1 MKNEAR
7 PSGPENELDSSPYP
21 VYTHLSVGPLLIS
34 RIELF
39 NGTALQ
45 TFLKLSLAAV
55 ATAVLLF
62 QAPAVFAQARQP
74 PKTIEPGA
82 SCLAEQCHA
91 NLPSGANVHGPL
103 IEGDDACELCHEA
116 DGKNHAYSS
125 PATGAELCY
134 NCHDS
139 LTDKK
144 HVHAPLQDKEAACTT
159 CHNPHSSSNEKLLN
173 AQTTNEL
180 CLMCHDEV
188 AQGGMYHDAEKID
201 DCTACHQPH
210 SSDTASLLSAK
221 SPDLC
226 YSCHSDLKD
235 TITQA
240 AMVHGPLSM
249 GCDTCHHAH
258 QKLAG
263 KGLAKAVPDL
273 CVDCHEDF
281 KPNLEPMATRH
292 HLLLEGKK
300 CAHCHDPHAG
310 KAEYLLLDNSQS
322 LCLNCHAKKV
332 KSADGRVIASL
343 KGVLAKDVH
352 PHGPGKSLDCAACHQ
367 PHANKQF
374 RFLRGPYPQKFYS
387 PYSDQIYGLCFTC
400 HDKSLAAEAQSD
412 QATEFRNGSRNLHY
426 LHVNKTPKGRTCR
439 ACHAWHVSK
448 NPQLLRQS
456 VPFGKWRIPINFTAT
471 DSGGSC
477 GPGCHRGKTYD
488 RVNAVSYGR
497 PSTEPLN
504 EPSTSQPLPE
514 TSTVVPEG
522 EAPKTADK

>member
-7 PSGPENELDSSPYP
+7 PSCPENELDSSPYP
-21 VYTHLSVGPLLIS
+21 VYTRLSAGTLLIS

-39 NGTALQ
+39 SGTALQ

-55 ATAVLLF
+55 VTAVLLL
-62 QAPAVFAQARQP
+62 QAPAVFAQTRQP

-91 NLPSGANVHGPL
+91 NLSSGATVHGPL
-103 IEGDDACELCHEA
+103 IEDDDACELCHEA
-116 DGKNHAYSS
+116 DGKNHVFSY

-139 LTDKK
+139 VTEKK
-144 HVHAPLQDKEAACTT
+144 HVHAPLQDKEAACTI
-159 CHNPHSSSNEKLLN
+159 CHNPHSSANKNLLN
-173 AQTTNEL
+173 TKTTHDL
-180 CLMCHDEV
+180 CL
-188 AQGGMYHDAEKID
+188 G
-201 DCTACHQPH
+201 
-210 SSDTASLLSAK
+210 
-221 SPDLC
+221 
-226 YSCHSDLKD
+226 
-235 TITQA
+235 
-240 AMVHGPLSM
+240 
-249 GCDTCHHAH
+249 
-258 QKLAG
+258 
-263 KGLAKAVPDL
+263 
-273 CVDCHEDF
+273 CHEDF
-281 KPNLEPMATRH
+281 KPTIAEMSARH
-292 HLLLEGKK
+292 RLLLEGKN

-310 KAEYLLLDNSQS
+310 KAEYLLLDNSQN

-400 HDKSLAAEAQSD
+400 HDKSLAADAQSD

-426 LHVNKTPKGRTCR
+426 LHVNKTPKGRTYR

-456 VPFGKWRIPINFTAT
+456 VRFGQWRIPINFTAT

-497 PSTEPLN
+497 PST
-504 EPSTSQPLPE
+504 SQPLPE

-522 EAPKTADK
+522 EAPKTVDK